1 MEISKSSLSGVPLLS
16 IAGEV
21 DHLTASILE
30 EEIQDSLNSGSQN
43 LLLDMAKCPYL
54 DSGGLGVIL
63 STVRRQRG
71 NGWLGVVSP
80 NANLVRLFQIVG
92 LGGEMG
98 FRVFA
103 DLSEAS
109 AFLASQ

>member
-1 MEISKSSLSGVPLLS
+1 MEG
-16 IAGEV
+16 
-21 DHLTASILE
+21 
-30 EEIQDSLNSGSQN
+30 EIQEALDTGGPN
-43 LLLDMAKCPYL
+43 LLLDLTNCPYL

-71 NGWLGVVSP
+71 SGWLGVINP

-98 FRVFA
+98 FRIFT
-103 DLSEAS
+103 DLSDVS
-109 AFLASQ
+109 GFLSPS